1 MTRKT
6 LIGISALALAALV
19 AGCSD
24 GDGVVTPTEEDGAL
38 SASQMADVA
47 MQSDLVTEEI
57 LNAELSAMDASA
69 AGDHPPTGT
78 VTREVTFSRTR
89 PCPGNGRFHL
99 EGTIRRTYDFDT
111 HVMEAESSGLRS
123 RTDCVFPRGDMTITV
138 NDTANWETDRRR
150 VDGRPDGPQTSHYY
164 GSTSAVRSD
173 GEERS
178 CEYDVTIVRDPDTH
192 TRTLDGMICGTEVHR
207 SVTWSHGE

>member
-1 MTRKT
+1 MTYKT
-6 LIGISALALAALV
+6 WIGISVLALTPLV

-24 GDGVVTPTEEDGAL
+24 GDGVVTPTGNDGAL

-47 MQSDLVTEEI
+47 MQSDLVTEQI
-57 LNAELSAMDASA
+57 LEAELRTMDTSSAS
-69 AGDHPPTGT
+69 DHPPTGT
-78 VTREVTFSRTR
+78 VTKEVTFSRTR
-89 PCPGNGRFHL
+89 PCPGDGTFHL
-99 EGTIRRTYDFDT
+99 EGTIRRTYNFDT
-111 HVMEAESSGLRS
+111 HVMEAESSGVRT

-138 NDTANWETDRRR
+138 NDSAHWETDRRR
-150 VDGRPDGPQTSHYY
+150 VDGLPDGPQTSHYY

-178 CEYDVTIVRDPDTH
+178 CEYDITIVRNPDAH
-192 TRTLDGMICGTEVHR
+192 SRTLDGMICGTEVHR